1 MEFIAREISSEEVDK
16 ELRKMSNVFP
26 WIDDD
31 RAPTYFEMTLSHVP
45 DYMDK
50 VTLIASKTYT
60 RGLIIISIYYDRT
73 IYFLLSAG
81 EGDQP
86 LLDVR
91 FPDVSKHGQGLH
103 INSYGDN
110 QFGYKKLTL
119 WHIVDPEPF
128 SIRKDFPK
136 LKTINVATSNYEQTY
151 CIMKSSWDTK
161 TNQLSIHHDA
171 LFRFGSWCYAG
182 RVQLTATIGLHD
194 VPFVIPAL
202 RMQQSR
208 LDYYCDVNSVPV
220 TSPFAAALGYIHK
233 ITPCIEQHI
242 LRSED
247 TLKALVD
254 RLSNMGLG
262 DSVSKWLEGDSANS
276 FFEFKLSPDQ
286 ELSTKLNNIEMIVT
300 KAYYPSGI
308 ITMTIFFQ
316 TTVYVCVLESSGENP
331 LLDSRFPDISGKGRG
346 YQLES
351 FGDGTED
358 WPELRKVSIWQT
370 IGALEQE
377 FKEKTA
383 VMAEAKRAAD
393 ERAAAR
399 ELSPSELLELQSAN
413 NDEKKSTQ
421 DDATQPHGQSEF
433 LAQSDT
439 KHTPSEHKEVHAE
452 QAHSQSELTIAEE
465 KSSATSSSA
474 LQKSVAGDKGASPLI
489 SSSSTATTADNYHM
503 RPKQA
508 LPHHL
513 PKLDALSSKL
523 DDIRKTMGDNVRMV

>member
-1 MEFIAREISSEEVDK
+1 
-16 ELRKMSNVFP
+16 
-26 WIDDD
+26 
-31 RAPTYFEMTLSHVP
+31 
-45 DYMDK
+45 
-50 VTLIASKTYT
+50 
-60 RGLIIISIYYDRT
+60 
-73 IYFLLSAG
+73 
-81 EGDQP
+81 
-86 LLDVR
+86 
-91 FPDVSKHGQGLH
+91 
-103 INSYGDN
+103 
-110 QFGYKKLTL
+110 
-119 WHIVDPEPF
+119 
-128 SIRKDFPK
+128 
-136 LKTINVATSNYEQTY
+136 
-151 CIMKSSWDTK
+151 
-161 TNQLSIHHDA
+161 
-171 LFRFGSWCYAG
+171 
-182 RVQLTATIGLHD
+182 
-194 VPFVIPAL
+194 
-202 RMQQSR
+202 
-208 LDYYCDVNSVPV
+208 
-220 TSPFAAALGYIHK
+220 
-233 ITPCIEQHI
+233 
-242 LRSED
+242 
-247 TLKALVD
+247 
-254 RLSNMGLG
+254 
-262 DSVSKWLEGDSANS
+262 LEGDSANS

-399 ELSPSELLELQSAN
+399 ELSPSELLELQTAN

-421 DDATQPHGQSEF
+421 DDVTQPHGQSEF
-433 LAQSDT
+433 LVQSDT

-489 SSSSTATTADNYHM
+489 SSSSTATTADNYLM

-523 DDIRKTMGDNVRMV
+523 DDIRKTMGDNGMKAPWDLKGRPLGGAGLGSLDSPNNLTKK